1 VIVNAAMQV
10 IVFLQIL
17 ARASEEEREVI
28 AKSIVAVEDMELVML
43 IIRAFAMLVI
53 SIIQHLKNVS
63 SLVMDNLVANVMGQI
78 FCLVQAVLEELAIMV
93 FVIAGQ
99 VLKASTVRQ
108 KR

>member
-1 VIVNAAMQV
+1 MGNQ
-10 IVFLQIL
+10 
-17 ARASEEEREVI
+17 
-28 AKSIVAVEDMELVML
+28 
-43 IIRAFAMLVI
+43 
-53 SIIQHLKNVS
+53 
-63 SLVMDNLVANVMGQI
+63 VANVMGQI